1 MHSQL
6 HRLTNFDLRKVGR
19 SFKRKFVTTQTTTSL
34 IEHLFAEH
42 RQYLWG
48 IGYRMTGNA
57 ADADDLVQ
65 ETFVRAMNHPPAK
78 LDQPLRPWL
87 VQVLMNLSRDLLRRR
102 KRQSYEGI
110 WLPSPIETAEDVSS
124 TVSESQNAATRYDL
138 MESVSFAF
146 LLAMEALTPTQRA
159 VLLLRDVFDYSVAET
174 AKALN
179 ISEPNVKTT
188 LHRARR
194 AMSDYDCSRVIPT
207 REVQTQ
213 TRQVMERFLRLLSE
227 QNVAGIENLLARD
240 ARQLSDGGGEFIAA
254 RAPIIGRK
262 KVALFNL
269 RIAAQASTLAINF
282 SWRMLN
288 GMPAL
293 VTDLSQVPPNYAPRV
308 VMLFE
313 LDAENRI
320 RHIYNVLASRKLT
333 AIEDHAFVSVTT

>member
-1 MHSQL
+1 
-6 HRLTNFDLRKVGR
+6 
-19 SFKRKFVTTQTTTSL
+19 
-34 IEHLFAEH
+34 
-42 RQYLWG
+42 
-48 IGYRMTGNA
+48 
-57 ADADDLVQ
+57 
-65 ETFVRAMNHPPAK
+65 
-78 LDQPLRPWL
+78 
-87 VQVLMNLSRDLLRRR
+87 
-102 KRQSYEGI
+102 
-110 WLPSPIETAEDVSS
+110 
-124 TVSESQNAATRYDL
+124 
-138 MESVSFAF
+138 
-146 LLAMEALTPTQRA
+146 
-159 VLLLRDVFDYSVAET
+159 
-174 AKALN
+174 
-179 ISEPNVKTT
+179 
-188 LHRARR
+188 
-194 AMSDYDCSRVIPT
+194 
-207 REVQTQ
+207 
-213 TRQVMERFLRLLSE
+213 MERFLRLLSE

-333 AIEDHAFVSVTT
+333 AIEDHAFVSVTTGC